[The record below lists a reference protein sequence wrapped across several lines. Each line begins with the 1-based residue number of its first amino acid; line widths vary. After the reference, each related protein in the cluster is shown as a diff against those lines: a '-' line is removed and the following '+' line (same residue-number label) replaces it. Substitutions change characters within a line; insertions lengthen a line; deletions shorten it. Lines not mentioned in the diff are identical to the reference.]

1 MAELLSDP
9 EIDSALTDLPAWRRD
24 GATLVRTIESTSFPA
39 AIVLVDRVAEAAES
53 MNHHPD
59 IDIRWRTVTYT
70 LSTHSAGGITA
81 ADLELARRI
90 DALASSPPTP

>member
-9 EIDSALTDLPAWRRD
+9 EIDSALTDLPHWRRD
-24 GATLVRTIESTSFPA
+24 GASLVRAIESAGFPA
-39 AIVLVDRVAEAAES
+39 AITLVDRVAEAAES
-53 MNHHPD
+53 LNHHPD

-70 LSTHSAGGITA
+70 LSTHSAGGITT

-90 DALASSPPTP
+90 DTLAASA